1 MSMNLKKINLNH
13 SLIFFLFCNIFS
25 IILFKFN
32 NFIFSPLFC
41 LFLIL
46 IIGVSH
52 GSLDHVKGGKLL
64 KIFKIENIT
73 LFYISY
79 ILIAV
84 VVVTLWVLIP
94 SILLIIFLMV
104 ASYHFGKEDT
114 QFLHDY
120 NSHFFGIL
128 YFLKGSLVILG
139 PLYFHFDETL
149 AIFKLLLIDN
159 ENFYL
164 SLSFIESNR
173 LIDIGIIL
181 SSISS
186 IILFIK
192 KFTLKN
198 FSIFFDYFSILILN
212 YYLSPLIAFTAYF
225 CFLHSVRHSI
235 TLIYELDNNNIKN
248 GLLIFIQ
255 KAMPLT
261 ILTAIICLVGIYLL
275 NFKYD
280 FDNSIIKVIFIGL
293 ASLTFPHILLEYLLD
308 KNEKQRT

>member
-1 MSMNLKKINLNH
+1 MNIKKINLNH
-13 SLIFFLFCNIFS
+13 SFIFFLFCNIFS
-25 IILFKFN
+25 LILFKFN
-32 NFIFSPLFC
+32 NFILSPLFC

-52 GSLDHVKGGKLL
+52 GSLDHVKGGKLI
-64 KIFKIENIT
+64 KIFKIENMT

-84 VVVTLWVLIP
+84 IVITLWVLAP
-94 SILLIIFLMV
+94 SILLIIFLLV

-114 QFLHDY
+114 QFLHNY
-120 NSHFFGIL
+120 NSNFMGIL
-128 YFLKGSLVILG
+128 YFLKGSLVILA
-139 PLYFHFDETL
+139 PLYFHFEETIE
-149 AIFKLLLIDN
+149 IFKLLLIDN
-159 ENFYL
+159 ENFYS
-164 SLSFIESNR
+164 SLSFIENNR
-173 LIDIGIIL
+173 LIDLGIIL

-186 IILFIK
+186 IILFVK
-192 KFTLKN
+192 KFNLKN

-225 CFLHSVRHSI
+225 CFLHSVRHSM
-235 TLIYELDNNNIKN
+235 TLIYELDNNNMKN
-248 GLLIFIQ
+248 GLLIFIK

-261 ILTAIICLVGIYLL
+261 VLTAVICLIGIYLL
-275 NFKYD
+275 NFKYEFND
-280 FDNSIIKVIFIGL
+280 SIIKVIFIGL

>member
-1 MSMNLKKINLNH
+1 MNLKKVNLNH
-13 SLIFFLFCNIFS
+13 SFIFFLFCNIFS
-25 IILFKFN
+25 LILFKFN
-32 NFIFSPLFC
+32 NFILSPLFC

-52 GSLDHVKGGKLL
+52 GSLDHVKGGKLI
-64 KIFKIENIT
+64 KIFKFENMT

-84 VVVTLWVLIP
+84 IVITLWVLAP
-94 SILLIIFLMV
+94 SILLIIFLLV

-120 NSHFFGIL
+120 NSNFMGIL
-128 YFLKGSLVILG
+128 YFLKGSLVILA
-139 PLYFHFDETL
+139 PLYFHFEETIE
-149 AIFKLLLIDN
+149 IFKLLLIDN
-159 ENFYL
+159 ENFYS
-164 SLSFIESNR
+164 SLSFIENNR
-173 LIDIGIIL
+173 LIDLGIIL

-192 KFTLKN
+192 KFNLKN

-225 CFLHSVRHSI
+225 CFLHSVRHSM
-235 TLIYELDNNNIKN
+235 TLIYELDNNNMKN
-248 GLLIFIQ
+248 GLLIFVK
-255 KAMPLT
+255 KALPLT
-261 ILTAIICLVGIYLL
+261 VLTVVICLIGIYLL
-275 NFKYD
+275 NFKYE
-280 FDNSIIKVIFIGL
+280 FNSSIIKVIFIGL

>member
-1 MSMNLKKINLNH
+1 M
-13 SLIFFLFCNIFS
+13 
-25 IILFKFN
+25 
-32 NFIFSPLFC
+32 
-41 LFLIL
+41 
-46 IIGVSH
+46 
-52 GSLDHVKGGKLL
+52 
-64 KIFKIENIT
+64 
-73 LFYISY
+73 
-79 ILIAV
+79 
-84 VVVTLWVLIP
+84 
-94 SILLIIFLMV
+94 
-104 ASYHFGKEDT
+104 
-114 QFLHDY
+114 
-120 NSHFFGIL
+120 GIL
-128 YFLKGSLVILG
+128 YFLKGSLVIWA
-139 PLYFHFDETL
+139 PLYFHFDETI
-149 AIFKLLLIDN
+149 AIFKLLLINN
-159 ENFYL
+159 ENFYS
-164 SLSFIESNR
+164 SLSFIENNR
-173 LIDIGIIL
+173 LIDLGIIL

-192 KFTLKN
+192 KFTLRN

-212 YYLSPLIAFTAYF
+212 YYLSPLIAFTTYF

>member
-1 MSMNLKKINLNH
+1 MKMNIKKINLNH
-13 SLIFFLFCNIFS
+13 SFIFFLFCNIFS
-25 IILFKFN
+25 LILFKFS
-32 NFIFSPLFC
+32 NFILSPLFC

-64 KIFKIENIT
+64 KIFKIENIS
-73 LFYISY
+73 LFYLSY
-79 ILIAV
+79 ILLAV
-84 VVVTLWVLIP
+84 MVVTLWIFIP
-94 SILLIIFLMV
+94 SILLIIFLLV

-114 QFLHDY
+114 QFLHDF
-120 NSHFFGIL
+120 NSLFMGIL
-128 YFLKGSLVILG
+128 YFLKGSLVILA
-139 PLYFHFDETL
+139 PLYFHFDETI

-159 ENFYL
+159 ENFYS
-164 SLSFIESNR
+164 SLSFIENNR
-173 LIDIGIIL
+173 LIDLGIIL

-192 KFTLKN
+192 KFTLRN

-248 GLLIFIQ
+248 GLMIFIK

-261 ILTAIICLVGIYLL
+261 ILTAIICLIGVYLL

-280 FDNSIIKVIFIGL
+280 FDNSIIKIIFIGL

>member
-1 MSMNLKKINLNH
+1 M
-13 SLIFFLFCNIFS
+13 
-25 IILFKFN
+25 
-32 NFIFSPLFC
+32 SPLFC

-52 GSLDHVKGGKLL
+52 GSLDHVKGGKLI
-64 KIFKIENIT
+64 KIFKIENMT

-84 VVVTLWVLIP
+84 IVITLWVLAP
-94 SILLIIFLMV
+94 SILLIIFLLV

-114 QFLHDY
+114 QFLHNY
-120 NSHFFGIL
+120 NSNFMGIL
-128 YFLKGSLVILG
+128 YFLKGSLVILA
-139 PLYFHFDETL
+139 PLYFHFEETIE
-149 AIFKLLLIDN
+149 IFKLLLIDN
-159 ENFYL
+159 ENFYS
-164 SLSFIESNR
+164 SLSFIENNR
-173 LIDIGIIL
+173 LIDLGIIL

-192 KFTLKN
+192 KFNLKN

-225 CFLHSVRHSI
+225 CFLHSVRHSM
-235 TLIYELDNNNIKN
+235 TLIYELDNNNMKN
-248 GLLIFIQ
+248 GLSIFIK

-261 ILTAIICLVGIYLL
+261 VLTAVICLIGIYLL
-275 NFKYD
+275 NFKYEFND
-280 FDNSIIKVIFIGL
+280 SIIKVIFIGL

>member
-1 MSMNLKKINLNH
+1 M
-13 SLIFFLFCNIFS
+13 
-25 IILFKFN
+25 
-32 NFIFSPLFC
+32 
-41 LFLIL
+41 
-46 IIGVSH
+46 
-52 GSLDHVKGGKLL
+52 
-64 KIFKIENIT
+64 
-73 LFYISY
+73 
-79 ILIAV
+79 
-84 VVVTLWVLIP
+84 VVTLWIFIP
-94 SILLIIFLMV
+94 SILLIIFLLV

-114 QFLHDY
+114 QFLHDF
-120 NSHFFGIL
+120 NSLFMGIL
-128 YFLKGSLVILG
+128 YFLKGSLVILA
-139 PLYFHFDETL
+139 PLYFHFDETI

-159 ENFYL
+159 ENFYS
-164 SLSFIESNR
+164 SLSFIENNR
-173 LIDIGIIL
+173 LIDLGIIL

-186 IILFIK
+186 IILFVK
-192 KFTLKN
+192 KFTLRN

-248 GLLIFIQ
+248 GLLIFIK

>member
-1 MSMNLKKINLNH
+1 MNLKKVNLNH
-13 SLIFFLFCNIFS
+13 SFIFFLFCNIFS
-25 IILFKFN
+25 LILFKFN
-32 NFIFSPLFC
+32 NFILSPLFC

-64 KIFKIENIT
+64 KIFKIENIS

-79 ILIAV
+79 ILLAV
-84 VVVTLWVLIP
+84 MVVTLWIFIP
-94 SILLIIFLMV
+94 SILLIIFLLV

-114 QFLHDY
+114 QFLHNY
-120 NSHFFGIL
+120 NSNFMSIL
-128 YFLKGSLVILG
+128 YFLKGSLVILA
-139 PLYFHFDETL
+139 PLYFHFEETI

-159 ENFYL
+159 ENFYS
-164 SLSFIESNR
+164 SLSFIENNR
-173 LIDIGIIL
+173 LIDLGIIL

-186 IILFIK
+186 IILFVK
-192 KFTLKN
+192 KFTLRN

-225 CFLHSVRHSI
+225 CFLHSVRHSM
-235 TLIYELDNNNIKN
+235 TLIYELDNNNMKN
-248 GLLIFIQ
+248 GLLIFIK

-261 ILTAIICLVGIYLL
+261 VLTAVICLIGIYLL
-275 NFKYD
+275 NFKYEFND
-280 FDNSIIKVIFIGL
+280 SIIKVIFIGL

>member
-1 MSMNLKKINLNH
+1 MNLKKVNLNH
-13 SLIFFLFCNIFS
+13 SFIFFLFCNIFS
-25 IILFKFN
+25 LILFKFN
-32 NFIFSPLFC
+32 NFILSPLFC

-52 GSLDHVKGGKLL
+52 GSLDHVKGGKLI

-84 VVVTLWVLIP
+84 IVITLWVLAP
-94 SILLIIFLMV
+94 SILLIIFLLV

-114 QFLHDY
+114 QFLHNYDS
-120 NSHFFGIL
+120 NFMGIL
-128 YFLKGSLVILG
+128 YFLKGSLVILA
-139 PLYFHFDETL
+139 PLYFHFEQTIE
-149 AIFKLLLIDN
+149 IFKLLLIDN
-159 ENFYL
+159 ENFYS
-164 SLSFIESNR
+164 SLSFIENNR
-173 LIDIGIIL
+173 LIDLGVIL

-192 KFTLKN
+192 KFNLKN

-225 CFLHSVRHSI
+225 CFLHSVRHSM
-235 TLIYELDNNNIKN
+235 TLIYELDNNNMKN
-248 GLLIFIQ
+248 GLLIFIK

-261 ILTAIICLVGIYLL
+261 VLTAVICLIGIYLL
-275 NFKYD
+275 NFKYEFND
-280 FDNSIIKVIFIGL
+280 SIIKVIFIGL

>member
-1 MSMNLKKINLNH
+1 MNIKKINLNH
-13 SLIFFLFCNIFS
+13 SFIFFFFCNIFCL
-25 IILFKFN
+25 ILFKFN
-32 NFIFSPLFC
+32 NFILSPLFC
-41 LFLIL
+41 LFLVL

-64 KIFKIENIT
+64 KIFKIENMT

-84 VVVTLWVLIP
+84 IVITLWVLAP
-94 SILLIIFLMV
+94 SILLIIFLLV

-114 QFLHDY
+114 QFLHNY
-120 NSHFFGIL
+120 NSNFMGIL
-128 YFLKGSLVILG
+128 YFLKGSLVILA
-139 PLYFHFDETL
+139 PLYFHFEET
-149 AIFKLLLIDN
+149 IEMFKLLLINN
-159 ENFYL
+159 ENFYS
-164 SLSFIESNR
+164 SLSFIENNR
-173 LIDIGIIL
+173 LIDLGIIL

-192 KFTLKN
+192 NFNLKN
-198 FSIFFDYFSILILN
+198 FAIFFDYFSILILN

-225 CFLHSVRHSI
+225 CFLHSVRHSM
-235 TLIYELDNNNIKN
+235 TLIYELDNNNMKN
-248 GLLIFIQ
+248 GLSIFIK

-261 ILTAIICLVGIYLL
+261 VLTAVICLIGIYLL
-275 NFKYD
+275 NFKYEFND
-280 FDNSIIKVIFIGL
+280 SIIKVIFIGL

>member
-1 MSMNLKKINLNH
+1 MNIKKINLNH
-13 SLIFFLFCNIFS
+13 SFIFFLYCNIFS
-25 IILFKFN
+25 LILFKFS
-32 NFIFSPLFC
+32 NFTFSPLFC

-64 KIFKIENIT
+64 KIFKIENIA

-79 ILIAV
+79 ILVAV
-84 VVVTLWVLIP
+84 MVVILWVLIP
-94 SILLIIFLMV
+94 SVLLIIFLLV

-120 NSHFFGIL
+120 NSHFIGIL
-128 YFLKGSLVILG
+128 YFLKGSIVILA
-139 PLYFHFDETL
+139 PLYFHFDETI

-159 ENFYL
+159 ENFYS
-164 SLSFIESNR
+164 SLSFIENNR
-173 LIDIGIIL
+173 LIDLGIIF

>member
-1 MSMNLKKINLNH
+1 MENINFKH
-13 SLIFFLFCNIFS
+13 SIIFFNCCIMISPIYLM
-25 IILFKFN
+25 FN
-32 NFIFSPLFC
+32 FEPVIFC

-64 KIFKIENIT
+64 KIFKIENIS

-84 VVVTLWVLIP
+84 MVVMLWIFIP
-94 SILLIIFLMV
+94 SILLIIFLLV

-120 NSHFFGIL
+120 NSHFMGIL
-128 YFLKGSLVILG
+128 YFLKGSLVILA
-139 PLYFHFDETL
+139 PLYFHFDETIS
-149 AIFKLLLIDN
+149 IFKLLLIDN
-159 ENFYL
+159 ENFYS
-164 SLSFIESNR
+164 SLSFIENNR
-173 LIDIGIIL
+173 LIDLGIIL

-192 KFTLKN
+192 KFTFKN

-225 CFLHSVRHSI
+225 CFLHSVRHSM
-235 TLIYELDNNNIKN
+235 TLIYELDNNNMKN
-248 GLLIFIQ
+248 GLLIFIK

-261 ILTAIICLVGIYLL
+261 VLTAVICLIGIYLL

-280 FDNSIIKVIFIGL
+280 FNDSIIKVIFIGL

>member
-1 MSMNLKKINLNH
+1 M
-13 SLIFFLFCNIFS
+13 
-25 IILFKFN
+25 
-32 NFIFSPLFC
+32 SPLFC

-73 LFYISY
+73 LFYLSY

-84 VVVTLWVLIP
+84 MVVTLWALIP
-94 SILLIIFLMV
+94 SILLMIFLLV
-104 ASYHFGKEDT
+104 ASYHFGKADT

-120 NSHFFGIL
+120 NLNFIGIL
-128 YFLKGSLVILG
+128 YFLKGSLVILA
-139 PLYFHFDETL
+139 PLYFHFDETI

-159 ENFYL
+159 ENFYS
-164 SLSFIESNR
+164 SLSFIENNK
-173 LIDIGIIL
+173 LIDLGIIL

-192 KFTLKN
+192 KFTLRH

-212 YYLSPLIAFTAYF
+212 YYLSPLVAFTAYF

-248 GLLIFIQ
+248 GLLIFIK

-308 KNEKQRT
+308 KNEKQRA

>member
-1 MSMNLKKINLNH
+1 MNIKKINLNH
-13 SLIFFLFCNIFS
+13 SFIFFLFCNIFS
-25 IILFKFN
+25 LILFKFS
-32 NFIFSPLFC
+32 NFILSPIFC

-64 KIFKIENIT
+64 KIFKIENIA

-79 ILIAV
+79 IFIAV
-84 VVVTLWVLIP
+84 VVVTLWISIP
-94 SILLIIFLMV
+94 SILLIIFLLV

-120 NSHFFGIL
+120 NSHFMGIL
-128 YFLKGSLVILG
+128 YFLKGSLVIWA
-139 PLYFHFDETL
+139 PLYFHFDETI

-159 ENFYL
+159 ENFYS
-164 SLSFIESNR
+164 SLSFIENNR
-173 LIDIGIIL
+173 LIDLGIIL

-212 YYLSPLIAFTAYF
+212 YYLSPLVAFTAYF

-248 GLLIFIQ
+248 GLLIFTQ

>member
-1 MSMNLKKINLNH
+1 MINKINFFH
-13 SLIFFLFCNIFS
+13 SIIFFNICIFFS
-25 IILFKFN
+25 AFEVLRDNSFILFSF
-32 NFIFSPLFC
+32 
-41 LFLIL
+41 FLIL
-46 IIGVSH
+46 TIGISH
-52 GSLDHVKGGKLL
+52 GALDHEKGKKLL
-64 KIFKIENIT
+64 KIYKIKNTEV
-73 LFYISY
+73 FYITY
-79 ILIAV
+79 IGIAIFVILIWI
-84 VVVTLWVLIP
+84 LSP
-94 SILLIIFLMV
+94 ILLLSLFLIV

-114 QFLHDY
+114 QFLHNY
-120 NSHFFGIL
+120 NSHFMGIL
-128 YFLKGSLVILG
+128 YFLKGSLVILA
-139 PLYFHFDETL
+139 PLYFHFDETI

-159 ENFYL
+159 ENFYS
-164 SLSFIESNR
+164 SLSFIENNR
-173 LIDIGIIL
+173 LIDLGIIL

-192 KFTLKN
+192 KFNLKN

-248 GLLIFIQ
+248 GLLIFIK

>member
-1 MSMNLKKINLNH
+1 MIV
-13 SLIFFLFCNIFS
+13 I
-25 IILFKFN
+25 
-32 NFIFSPLFC
+32 
-41 LFLIL
+41 
-46 IIGVSH
+46 
-52 GSLDHVKGGKLL
+52 
-64 KIFKIENIT
+64 
-73 LFYISY
+73 
-79 ILIAV
+79 
-84 VVVTLWVLIP
+84 LWVLIP
-94 SILLIIFLMV
+94 SVLLIIFLLV

-114 QFLHDY
+114 QFLHNY
-120 NSHFFGIL
+120 NSHFMGIL
-128 YFLKGSLVILG
+128 YFLKGSLVIWA
-139 PLYFHFDETL
+139 PLYFHFDETI

-159 ENFYL
+159 ENFYS
-164 SLSFIESNR
+164 SLSFIENNR
-173 LIDIGIIL
+173 LIDLGIIL

-192 KFTLKN
+192 KFNLKN

-248 GLLIFIQ
+248 GLLIFIK

>member
-1 MSMNLKKINLNH
+1 MNIKKINLNH
-13 SLIFFLFCNIFS
+13 SFIFFLFCNIFS
-25 IILFKFN
+25 LILFKFN
-32 NFIFSPLFC
+32 NFILSPLFC

-52 GSLDHVKGGKLL
+52 GSLDHVKGGKLI
-64 KIFKIENIT
+64 KIFKIENMT

-84 VVVTLWVLIP
+84 IVITLWVLAP
-94 SILLIIFLMV
+94 SILLIIFLLV

-114 QFLHDY
+114 QFLHNY
-120 NSHFFGIL
+120 NSNFMGIL
-128 YFLKGSLVILG
+128 YFLKGSLVILA
-139 PLYFHFDETL
+139 PLYFHFEETIE
-149 AIFKLLLIDN
+149 IFKLLLIDN
-159 ENFYL
+159 ENFYS
-164 SLSFIESNR
+164 SLSFIENNR
-173 LIDIGIIL
+173 LIDLGIIL

-192 KFTLKN
+192 KFNLKN

-225 CFLHSVRHSI
+225 CFLHSVRHSM
-235 TLIYELDNNNIKN
+235 TLIYELDNNNMKN
-248 GLLIFIQ
+248 GLLIFIK

-261 ILTAIICLVGIYLL
+261 VLTAVICLIGIYLL
-275 NFKYD
+275 NFKYEFND
-280 FDNSIIKVIFIGL
+280 SIIKVIFIGL

>member
-1 MSMNLKKINLNH
+1 MNIKKINLNH
-13 SLIFFLFCNIFS
+13 SFIFFLFCNIFS
-25 IILFKFN
+25 LILFKFS
-32 NFIFSPLFC
+32 NFILSPLFC

-64 KIFKIENIT
+64 KIFKIENIS
-73 LFYISY
+73 LFYLSY
-79 ILIAV
+79 ILLAV
-84 VVVTLWVLIP
+84 MVVTLWIFIP
-94 SILLIIFLMV
+94 SILLIIFLLV

-120 NSHFFGIL
+120 NSHFMGIL
-128 YFLKGSLVILG
+128 YFLKGSLVIWA
-139 PLYFHFDETL
+139 PLYFHFDETI
-149 AIFKLLLIDN
+149 AIFKLLLVDN
-159 ENFYL
+159 ENFYS
-164 SLSFIESNR
+164 SLSFIENNR
-173 LIDIGIIL
+173 LIDLGIIL

-192 KFTLKN
+192 KFTFKN

-212 YYLSPLIAFTAYF
+212 YYLSPLVAFTAYF

-308 KNEKQRT
+308 KNEKQGT

>member
-1 MSMNLKKINLNH
+1 MNIKKINLNH
-13 SLIFFLFCNIFS
+13 SFIFFLFCNIFS
-25 IILFKFN
+25 LILFKFN
-32 NFIFSPLFC
+32 NFILSPLFC

-52 GSLDHVKGGKLL
+52 GSLDHVNGGKLL
-64 KIFKIENIT
+64 KIFKIENIAI
-73 LFYISY
+73 FYISY

-84 VVVTLWVLIP
+84 IVISLWILMP
-94 SILLIIFLMV
+94 SILLIIFLLV

-120 NSHFFGIL
+120 NSHFMGIL
-128 YFLKGSLVILG
+128 YFLKGSLVILA
-139 PLYFHFDETL
+139 PLYFHFDETI

-159 ENFYL
+159 ESLYS
-164 SLSFIESNR
+164 SLSFIENNR
-173 LIDIGIIL
+173 LIEFGIIL

-192 KFTLKN
+192 KFDLKN

-212 YYLSPLIAFTAYF
+212 YYLSPLIAFTTYF
-225 CFLHSVRHSI
+225 CFLHSVRHSM

-248 GLLIFIQ
+248 GLLIFIR
-255 KAMPLT
+255 KAIPLT
-261 ILTAIICLVGIYLL
+261 VLTAVICLIGIYLL
-275 NFKYD
+275 NFKYEFND
-280 FDNSIIKVIFIGL
+280 SIIKVIFIGL

>member
-1 MSMNLKKINLNH
+1 MNIKKINLNH
-13 SLIFFLFCNIFS
+13 SFIFFLFCNIFS
-25 IILFKFN
+25 LILFKFS
-32 NFIFSPLFC
+32 NFILSPLFC

-64 KIFKIENIT
+64 KIFKIENIS

-79 ILIAV
+79 ILIAAIV
-84 VVVTLWVLIP
+84 VILWIFIP
-94 SILLIIFLMV
+94 SILLIIFLLV

-120 NSHFFGIL
+120 NSLFMGIL
-128 YFLKGSLVILG
+128 YFLKGSLAILA
-139 PLYFHFDETL
+139 PLYFHFDETI

-159 ENFYL
+159 ENFYS
-164 SLSFIESNR
+164 SLSFIENNR
-173 LIDIGIIL
+173 LIDLGIIL

-192 KFTLKN
+192 KFTLRN

-308 KNEKQRT
+308 RNEKQRT

>member
-1 MSMNLKKINLNH
+1 L
-13 SLIFFLFCNIFS
+13 
-25 IILFKFN
+25 
-32 NFIFSPLFC
+32 SPLFC

-52 GSLDHVKGGKLL
+52 GSLDHVKGGKLI
-64 KIFKIENIT
+64 KIFKIENMT

-84 VVVTLWVLIP
+84 IVITLWVLAP
-94 SILLIIFLMV
+94 SILLIIFLLV

-114 QFLHDY
+114 QFLHNYDS
-120 NSHFFGIL
+120 NFMGIL
-128 YFLKGSLVILG
+128 YFLKGSLVILA
-139 PLYFHFDETL
+139 PLYFRFEETIE
-149 AIFKLLLIDN
+149 IFKLLLIDN
-159 ENFYL
+159 ENFYS
-164 SLSFIESNR
+164 SLSFIENNR
-173 LIDIGIIL
+173 LIDLGIIL

-192 KFTLKN
+192 KFNLKN

-225 CFLHSVRHSI
+225 CFLHSVRHSM
-235 TLIYELDNNNIKN
+235 TLIYELDNNNMKN
-248 GLLIFIQ
+248 GLLIFIK

-261 ILTAIICLVGIYLL
+261 VLTAVICLIGIYLL
-275 NFKYD
+275 NFKYEFND
-280 FDNSIIKVIFIGL
+280 SIIKVIFIGL

>member
-1 MSMNLKKINLNH
+1 MNLKKINLNH

-235 TLIYELDNNNIKN
+235 TLIYELDNTNIKK
-248 GLLIFIQ
+248 GLLIFIK

>member
-1 MSMNLKKINLNH
+1 MNIKKINLNH
-13 SLIFFLFCNIFS
+13 SFIFFLFCNIFS
-25 IILFKFN
+25 LILFKFS
-32 NFIFSPLFC
+32 NFILSPLFC

-64 KIFKIENIT
+64 KIFKIENIS
-73 LFYISY
+73 LFYLSY
-79 ILIAV
+79 ILLAV
-84 VVVTLWVLIP
+84 MVVTLWIFIP
-94 SILLIIFLMV
+94 SILLIIFLLV

-114 QFLHDY
+114 QFLHNY
-120 NSHFFGIL
+120 NSHFIGIL
-128 YFLKGSLVILG
+128 YFLKGSLVILA
-139 PLYFHFDETL
+139 PLYFHFDETIS
-149 AIFKLLLIDN
+149 IFKLLLIDN
-159 ENFYL
+159 ENFYS
-164 SLSFIESNR
+164 SLSFIENNR
-173 LIDIGIIL
+173 LIDLGIIL

-192 KFTLKN
+192 KFTFKN

-225 CFLHSVRHSI
+225 CFLHSVRHSM

-248 GLLIFIQ
+248 GLLIFIR
-255 KAMPLT
+255 KAIPLT
-261 ILTAIICLVGIYLL
+261 VLTAVICLIGIYLL

>member
-1 MSMNLKKINLNH
+1 MNLKKVNLNH
-13 SLIFFLFCNIFS
+13 SFIFFLFCNIFS
-25 IILFKFN
+25 LILFKFN
-32 NFIFSPLFC
+32 NFILSPLFC

-52 GSLDHVKGGKLL
+52 GSLDHVKGGKLI
-64 KIFKIENIT
+64 KIFKIENMT

-84 VVVTLWVLIP
+84 IVITLWVLAP
-94 SILLIIFLMV
+94 SILLIIFLLV

-114 QFLHDY
+114 QFLHNYDS
-120 NSHFFGIL
+120 NFMGIL
-128 YFLKGSLVILG
+128 YFLKGSLVILA
-139 PLYFHFDETL
+139 PLYFHFEETIE
-149 AIFKLLLIDN
+149 IFKLLLIDN
-159 ENFYL
+159 ENFYS
-164 SLSFIESNR
+164 SLSFIENNR
-173 LIDIGIIL
+173 LIDLGIIL

-192 KFTLKN
+192 KFNLKN

-225 CFLHSVRHSI
+225 CFLHSVRHSM
-235 TLIYELDNNNIKN
+235 TLIYELDNNNMKN
-248 GLLIFIQ
+248 GLLSFIK

-261 ILTAIICLVGIYLL
+261 VLTAVICLIGIYLL
-275 NFKYD
+275 NFQYEFND
-280 FDNSIIKVIFIGL
+280 SIIKVIFIGL

>member
-1 MSMNLKKINLNH
+1 M
-13 SLIFFLFCNIFS
+13 
-25 IILFKFN
+25 
-32 NFIFSPLFC
+32 
-41 LFLIL
+41 
-46 IIGVSH
+46 
-52 GSLDHVKGGKLL
+52 
-64 KIFKIENIT
+64 
-73 LFYISY
+73 
-79 ILIAV
+79 
-84 VVVTLWVLIP
+84 VVTLWVLIP
-94 SILLIIFLMV
+94 FILLIIFLLV

-114 QFLHDY
+114 QFLHKY
-120 NSHFFGIL
+120 NSHFIGIL
-128 YFLKGSLVILG
+128 YFLKGSLVILA
-139 PLYFHFDETL
+139 PLYFHFDETI

-159 ENFYL
+159 ENFYS
-164 SLSFIESNR
+164 SLSFIKNNR
-173 LIDIGIIL
+173 LIDLGIIL

-192 KFTLKN
+192 KFNLKN

-212 YYLSPLIAFTAYF
+212 YYLSPLVAFTVYF

-235 TLIYELDNNNIKN
+235 TLIYELDNINIKN
-248 GLLIFIQ
+248 GLLIFIK

-261 ILTAIICLVGIYLL
+261 ILTVIICLVGIYLL

>member
-1 MSMNLKKINLNH
+1 MNIKKINLNH
-13 SLIFFLFCNIFS
+13 SFIFFLFCNIFS
-25 IILFKFN
+25 LILFKFS
-32 NFIFSPLFC
+32 NFILSPLFC

-64 KIFKIENIT
+64 KIFKIENIS
-73 LFYISY
+73 LFYLSY
-79 ILIAV
+79 ILLAV
-84 VVVTLWVLIP
+84 MVVTLWIFIP
-94 SILLIIFLMV
+94 SILLIIFLLV

-120 NSHFFGIL
+120 NSHIMRLL
-128 YFLKGSLVILG
+128 YFLKGSLVILA
-139 PLYFHFDETL
+139 PLYFHFDETIT
-149 AIFKLLLIDN
+149 IFKLLLIDN
-159 ENFYL
+159 ENFYS
-164 SLSFIESNR
+164 SLSFIENNR
-173 LIDIGIIL
+173 LIDLGIIL

-186 IILFIK
+186 IILFVK
-192 KFTLKN
+192 KFTLRN

-308 KNEKQRT
+308 KNEK

>member
-1 MSMNLKKINLNH
+1 MNIKKINLNH
-13 SLIFFLFCNIFS
+13 SFIFFLFCNIFS
-25 IILFKFN
+25 LILFKFS
-32 NFIFSPLFC
+32 NFILSPLFC

-64 KIFKIENIT
+64 KIFKIENIS
-73 LFYISY
+73 LFYLSY
-79 ILIAV
+79 ILLAV
-84 VVVTLWVLIP
+84 MVVTLWIFIP
-94 SILLIIFLMV
+94 SILLIIFLLV

-114 QFLHDY
+114 QFLHDF
-120 NSHFFGIL
+120 NSLFMGIL
-128 YFLKGSLVILG
+128 YFLKGSLVILA
-139 PLYFHFDETL
+139 PLYFHFDETI

-159 ENFYL
+159 ENFYS
-164 SLSFIESNR
+164 SLSFIENNR
-173 LIDIGIIL
+173 LIDLGIIL

-192 KFTLKN
+192 KFTLRN

-248 GLLIFIQ
+248 GLLIFIK
-255 KAMPLT
+255 KAVPLT

>member
-1 MSMNLKKINLNH
+1 MNIKKINLNH
-13 SLIFFLFCNIFS
+13 SFIFFLFCNIFS
-25 IILFKFN
+25 LILFKFN
-32 NFIFSPLFC
+32 NFILSPLFC

-52 GSLDHVKGGKLL
+52 GSLDHVKGGKLI
-64 KIFKIENIT
+64 KIFKIENMT

-84 VVVTLWVLIP
+84 IVITLWVLAP
-94 SILLIIFLMV
+94 SILLIIFLLV

-114 QFLHDY
+114 QFLHNY
-120 NSHFFGIL
+120 NSNFLGIL
-128 YFLKGSLVILG
+128 YFLKGSLVILA
-139 PLYFHFDETL
+139 PLYFHFEETIE
-149 AIFKLLLIDN
+149 IFKLLLIDN
-159 ENFYL
+159 ENFYS
-164 SLSFIESNR
+164 SLSFIENNR
-173 LIDIGIIL
+173 LIDLGIIL

-192 KFTLKN
+192 KFNLKN

-225 CFLHSVRHSI
+225 CFLHSVRHSM
-235 TLIYELDNNNIKN
+235 TLIYELDNNNMKN
-248 GLLIFIQ
+248 GLLIFIK

-261 ILTAIICLVGIYLL
+261 VLTAVICLIGIYLL
-275 NFKYD
+275 NFKYEFND
-280 FDNSIIKVIFIGL
+280 SIIKVIFIGL

>member
-1 MSMNLKKINLNH
+1 MNLKKVNLNH
-13 SLIFFLFCNIFS
+13 SFIFFLFCNIFS
-25 IILFKFN
+25 LILFKFN
-32 NFIFSPLFC
+32 NFKLSPLFC

-52 GSLDHVKGGKLL
+52 GSLDHVKGGKLI
-64 KIFKIENIT
+64 KIFKIENMT

-84 VVVTLWVLIP
+84 IVITLWVLAP
-94 SILLIIFLMV
+94 SILLIIFLLV

-114 QFLHDY
+114 QFLHNY
-120 NSHFFGIL
+120 NSNFMGIL
-128 YFLKGSLVILG
+128 YFLKGSLVILA
-139 PLYFHFDETL
+139 PLYFHFEETIE
-149 AIFKLLLIDN
+149 IFKLLLIDN
-159 ENFYL
+159 ENFYS
-164 SLSFIESNR
+164 SLSFIENNR
-173 LIDIGIIL
+173 LIDLGIIL

-192 KFTLKN
+192 KFNLKN

-225 CFLHSVRHSI
+225 CFLHSVRHSM
-235 TLIYELDNNNIKN
+235 TLIYELDNNNMKN
-248 GLLIFIQ
+248 GLLIFIK

-261 ILTAIICLVGIYLL
+261 VLTAVICLIGIYLL
-275 NFKYD
+275 NFKYEFND
-280 FDNSIIKVIFIGL
+280 SIIKVIFIGL

-308 KNEKQRT
+308 KNENQRT

>member
-1 MSMNLKKINLNH
+1 MNLKKVNLNH
-13 SLIFFLFCNIFS
+13 SFIFFLFCNIFS
-25 IILFKFN
+25 LILFKFN
-32 NFIFSPLFC
+32 NFILSPLFC

-52 GSLDHVKGGKLL
+52 GSLDHVKGGKLI
-64 KIFKIENIT
+64 KIFKIENMT

-84 VVVTLWVLIP
+84 IVITLWVLAP
-94 SILLIIFLMV
+94 SILLIIFLLV

-114 QFLHDY
+114 QFLHNY
-120 NSHFFGIL
+120 NSNFMSIL
-128 YFLKGSLVILG
+128 YFLKGSLVILA
-139 PLYFHFDETL
+139 PLYFHFEETIE
-149 AIFKLLLIDN
+149 IFKLLLIDN
-159 ENFYL
+159 ENFYS
-164 SLSFIESNR
+164 SLSFIENNR
-173 LIDIGIIL
+173 LINLGIIL

-192 KFTLKN
+192 KFNSKN

-225 CFLHSVRHSI
+225 CFLHSVRHSM
-235 TLIYELDNNNIKN
+235 TLIYELDNNNMKN
-248 GLLIFIQ
+248 GLLIFIK

-261 ILTAIICLVGIYLL
+261 VLTAVICLIGIYLL
-275 NFKYD
+275 NFKYEFND
-280 FDNSIIKVIFIGL
+280 SIIKVIFIGL
-293 ASLTFPHILLEYLLD
+293 AALTFPHILLEYLLD

>member
-1 MSMNLKKINLNH
+1 MNIKKINLNH
-13 SLIFFLFCNIFS
+13 SFIFFLFCNIFS
-25 IILFKFN
+25 LILFKFN
-32 NFIFSPLFC
+32 NFLLSPLFC

-64 KIFKIENIT
+64 KIFKIENIA

-84 VVVTLWVLIP
+84 MIVILWVLIP
-94 SILLIIFLMV
+94 SILLIIFLLV
-104 ASYHFGKEDT
+104 SSYHFGKEDT

-120 NSHFFGIL
+120 NSHFMGIL
-128 YFLKGSLVILG
+128 YFLKGSLVIWA
-139 PLYFHFDETL
+139 PLYFHFDETI

-159 ENFYL
+159 ENFYS
-164 SLSFIESNR
+164 SLSFIENNR
-173 LIDIGIIL
+173 LIDLGIIL

-192 KFTLKN
+192 KFTLRN

-212 YYLSPLIAFTAYF
+212 FYLSTLIAFTAYF

-235 TLIYELDNNNIKN
+235 TLIYELDNTNIKN
-248 GLLIFIQ
+248 GLLIFIK

-308 KNEKQRT
+308 KNEKQGT

>member
-1 MSMNLKKINLNH
+1 MNLKKINLNH
-13 SLIFFLFCNIFS
+13 SFIFFLFCNVFS
-25 IILFKFN
+25 LILFKFN
-32 NFIFSPLFC
+32 NFILSPLFC

-52 GSLDHVKGGKLL
+52 GSLDHVKGEKLI
-64 KIFKIENIT
+64 KIFKIENMT

-84 VVVTLWVLIP
+84 IVITLWVLAP
-94 SILLIIFLMV
+94 SILLIIFLLV

-114 QFLHDY
+114 QFLHNY
-120 NSHFFGIL
+120 NSNFMGIF
-128 YFLKGSLVILG
+128 YFLKGSLVILA
-139 PLYFHFDETL
+139 PLYFHFEETIE
-149 AIFKLLLIDN
+149 IFKLLLIDN
-159 ENFYL
+159 ENFYS
-164 SLSFIESNR
+164 SLSFIENNR
-173 LIDIGIIL
+173 LIDLGIIL

-192 KFTLKN
+192 KFNLKN

-225 CFLHSVRHSI
+225 CFLHSVRHSMS
-235 TLIYELDNNNIKN
+235 LIYELDNNNMKN
-248 GLLIFIQ
+248 GLLIFIK

-261 ILTAIICLVGIYLL
+261 VLTAVICLIGIYLL
-275 NFKYD
+275 NFKYEFND
-280 FDNSIIKVIFIGL
+280 SIIKVIFIGL

>member
-1 MSMNLKKINLNH
+1 MNIKKINLNH
-13 SLIFFLFCNIFS
+13 SFIFFLFCNIFS
-25 IILFKFN
+25 LILFKFS
-32 NFIFSPLFC
+32 NFILSPLFC
-41 LFLIL
+41 LSLIL

-64 KIFKIENIT
+64 KIFKIENIS
-73 LFYISY
+73 LFYLSY
-79 ILIAV
+79 ILLAV
-84 VVVTLWVLIP
+84 MVVTLWIFIP
-94 SILLIIFLMV
+94 SILLIIFLLV

-114 QFLHDY
+114 QFLHNY
-120 NSHFFGIL
+120 NSHFMGIL
-128 YFLKGSLVILG
+128 YFLKGSLVILA
-139 PLYFHFDETL
+139 PLYFHFDETIS
-149 AIFKLLLIDN
+149 IFKLLLIDN
-159 ENFYL
+159 ENFYS
-164 SLSFIESNR
+164 SLSFIENKR
-173 LIDIGIIL
+173 LIDLGIIL

-192 KFTLKN
+192 KFTFKN

>member
-1 MSMNLKKINLNH
+1 MNIKKINLNH
-13 SLIFFLFCNIFS
+13 SFIFFLFCNIFS
-25 IILFKFN
+25 LILFKFN
-32 NFIFSPLFC
+32 NFILSPLFC

-52 GSLDHVKGGKLL
+52 GSLDHVKGGKLI
-64 KIFKIENIT
+64 KIFKIENMT

-84 VVVTLWVLIP
+84 IVITLWVLAP
-94 SILLIIFLMV
+94 SILLITFLLV

-114 QFLHDY
+114 QFLHNY
-120 NSHFFGIL
+120 NSNFMGIL
-128 YFLKGSLVILG
+128 YFLKGSLVILA
-139 PLYFHFDETL
+139 PLYFRFEETIE
-149 AIFKLLLIDN
+149 IFKLLLIDN
-159 ENFYL
+159 ENFYS
-164 SLSFIESNR
+164 SLSFIENNK
-173 LIDIGIIL
+173 LIDLGIIL

-192 KFTLKN
+192 KFNLKN

-225 CFLHSVRHSI
+225 CFLHSVRHSM
-235 TLIYELDNNNIKN
+235 TLIYELDNNNMKN
-248 GLLIFIQ
+248 GLLIFIK

-261 ILTAIICLVGIYLL
+261 VLTAVICLIGIYLL
-275 NFKYD
+275 NFKYEFND
-280 FDNSIIKVIFIGL
+280 SIIKVIFIGL

>member
-1 MSMNLKKINLNH
+1 MKLKKINLNH
-13 SLIFFLFCNIFS
+13 SFIFFLLCNIFS
-25 IILFKFN
+25 LILFKFS
-32 NFIFSPLFC
+32 NFILSPLFC

-46 IIGVSH
+46 IIGISH
-52 GSLDHVKGGKLL
+52 GSLDHIKGGKLL
-64 KIFKIENIT
+64 RIFKIENIA

-84 VVVTLWVLIP
+84 MVVILWVLIP
-94 SILLIIFLMV
+94 SVLLIIFLLV

-120 NSHFFGIL
+120 NSQFIGIL
-128 YFLKGSLVILG
+128 YFLKGSLVILA
-139 PLYFHFDETL
+139 PLYFNFDETI

-159 ENFYL
+159 EIFYL
-164 SLSFIESNR
+164 SLSFIENNR
-173 LIDIGIIL
+173 LINLGIIL

-192 KFTLKN
+192 KFDLKN

-212 YYLSPLIAFTAYF
+212 YYLSPLIAFTTYF

-235 TLIYELDNNNIKN
+235 TLIYELDNTNIKN
-248 GLLIFIQ
+248 GLLIFIK

>member
-1 MSMNLKKINLNH
+1 MNMNLKKVNLNH
-13 SLIFFLFCNIFS
+13 SFLFFLFCNIFYL
-25 IILFKFN
+25 IIFKFN
-32 NFIFSPLFC
+32 NFILSPLLC

-52 GSLDHVKGGKLL
+52 GSLDHVKGGKLI
-64 KIFKIENIT
+64 KIFKIENMT

-84 VVVTLWVLIP
+84 IVITLWVLAP
-94 SILLIIFLMV
+94 SILLIIFLLV

-114 QFLHDY
+114 QFLHNY
-120 NSHFFGIL
+120 NSNFMGIL
-128 YFLKGSLVILG
+128 YFLKGSLVILA
-139 PLYFHFDETL
+139 PLYFHFEETIE
-149 AIFKLLLIDN
+149 IFKLLLIDN
-159 ENFYL
+159 ENFYS
-164 SLSFIESNR
+164 SLSFIENNR
-173 LIDIGIIL
+173 LIDLGVIL

-192 KFTLKN
+192 KFNLKN

-225 CFLHSVRHSI
+225 CFLHSVRHSM
-235 TLIYELDNNNIKN
+235 TLIYELDNNNMKN
-248 GLLIFIQ
+248 GLLIFIK

-261 ILTAIICLVGIYLL
+261 VLTAVICLIGIYLL
-275 NFKYD
+275 NFKYEFND
-280 FDNSIIKVIFIGL
+280 SIIKVIFIGL